1 MEEEEEE
8 EGGSEERSGGGE
20 RGRGLFKGGVF
31 LIDLPFIHIHLLSL
45 SLSLCIAR
53 PVFCSLAWRSAPASD
68 VAVQRFRENIA
79 VGQPIELTL
88 LSL

>member
-1 MEEEEEE
+1 MEE
-8 EGGSEERSGGGE
+8 GNDRG
-20 RGRGLFKGGVF
+20 GRGVFKGGVF

-45 SLSLCIAR
+45 SLSLLSFSL
-53 PVFCSLAWRSAPASD
+53 FCSLAWRSAQASD
-68 VAVQRFRENIA
+68 VTAQRFRENTA